1 MSRILRENTRYMRTN
16 NTFCYLGNRG
26 LICWFNLVDTL
37 GTYRIVSCGR
47 LVVPRGDS

>member
-1 MSRILRENTRYMRTN
+1 MSTILCENTRYVITN

-26 LICWFNLVDTL
+26 LILLDTL

-47 LVVPRGDS
+47 LAVPEETS